1 MICQITK
8 VTGCAFIW
16 KRPLYIYIYDHMTL
30 RVNMA
35 TARNRMIAVRGFPS
49 LFSVL
54 VILSGLFSMF
64 SLVHAE
70 IRSAVI
76 NKQNGQ
82 LSVIDGYQEDFVA
95 FANFSD
101 NIKISG

>member
-1 MICQITK
+1 MICQITT
-8 VTGCAFIW
+8 VTGCAFIL
-16 KRPLYIYIYDHMTL
+16 KRPLFYKYDHMTL
-30 RVNMA
+30 HVEMA
-35 TARNRMIAVRGFPS
+35 TATNRMIAVRGFPS

-64 SLVHAE
+64 SVVHAE

-82 LSVIDGYQEDFVA
+82 LSVIDGYQEDFIA
-95 FANFSD
+95 FAKFSD

>member
-1 MICQITK
+1 
-8 VTGCAFIW
+8 
-16 KRPLYIYIYDHMTL
+16 MTL
-30 RVNMA
+30 HVNMA
-35 TARNRMIAVRGFPS
+35 TTRDRMVSVGWFPS

-54 VILSGLFSMF
+54 VILFGLFSVF
-64 SLVHAE
+64 SLVRAE

-82 LSVIDGYQEDFVA
+82 LSIVDGYREDFVA

-101 NIKISG
+101 YIKISG

>member
-1 MICQITK
+1 M
-8 VTGCAFIW
+8 
-16 KRPLYIYIYDHMTL
+16 YIYDHMTL

>member
-1 MICQITK
+1 M
-8 VTGCAFIW
+8 A
-16 KRPLYIYIYDHMTL
+16 L

-35 TARNRMIAVRGFPS
+35 TARNRMIAVGGFPS

-54 VILSGLFSMF
+54 LILSGLSSMF
-64 SLVHAE
+64 SFVHAE

-82 LSVIDGYQEDFVA
+82 LSVIDGYREDFVA

>member
-1 MICQITK
+1 M
-8 VTGCAFIW
+8 V
-16 KRPLYIYIYDHMTL
+16 
-30 RVNMA
+30 
-35 TARNRMIAVRGFPS
+35 AVGGFPS
-49 LFSVL
+49 FFSVL
-54 VILSGLFSMF
+54 VILSGLFSEF

-82 LSVIDGYQEDFVA
+82 LSVVTGYREDFVA